1 MQPVERILQ
10 AFENISAIP
19 RGTFNEAGIRAWLV
33 DWAAK
38 RNLRTQTDETG
49 NLVLYLPATAGYEN
63 AAPVILQGHLDMV
76 CQKTPDSPHDF
87 TRDPIRLVF
96 DGDWLKAD
104 QTTLGADNGI
114 SIAIMMALT
123 EDPAVEHPALECLLT
138 IEEEQ
143 GGRGADF
150 LDPQLL
156 SSRTLINLD
165 SEDEGVLIVGCAG
178 SVTNFVDLPLTWQ
191 PLGTEQVFDININGL
206 QGGHSGAEIHE
217 PRANANKL
225 LARLLDLVQQEVP
238 LRLINLKGGS
248 ARNAIPRDAAA
259 VVACAADQ
267 AQTCKAAFD
276 RAAAILKREYAI
288 HEKAMRLTLTE
299 TAGKPSAAVTAA
311 DSQRAIWLLLAVPNG
326 VFRMSDEIQGFVETS
341 NNIGIVELDQQGLH
355 IVSNHRS
362 AVRSRLE
369 EIARRVEIIGRLAGA
384 QVTFNKFFNP
394 WEPNFES
401 PLLEVCKHVYEA
413 EFGQPA
419 KIELIHAGLECGT
432 ISERCGG
439 FDTISMGPTLRAP
452 HSPDERLYLPSLARV
467 WTYLTAVLKALK

>member
-1 MQPVERILQ
+1 MQPVERILH
-10 AFENISAIP
+10 AFEQISAIP
-19 RGTFNEAGIRAWLV
+19 RGTFNEAGIRAWLI

-38 RNLRTQTDETG
+38 RSLRTRTDETG
-49 NLVLYLPATAGYEN
+49 NLVIYLPATAGYEN

-76 CQKTPDSPHDF
+76 CQKTPDSQHDF
-87 TRDPIRLVF
+87 TRDPIRLVY

-104 QTTLGADNGI
+104 RTTLGADNGI
-114 SIAIMMALT
+114 AIALMMALA

-150 LDPQLL
+150 LDPDLL
-156 SSRTLINLD
+156 SSKTLINLD
-165 SEDEGVLIVGCAG
+165 SEDEGVLTVGCAG
-178 SVTNFVDLPLTWQ
+178 SVTNFLDLPLTRE
-191 PLGTEQVFDININGL
+191 PLGLEQVFELKVSGL

-238 LRLINLKGGS
+238 LRLITLQGGS

-259 VVACAADQ
+259 VFACADDQ
-267 AQTCKAAFD
+267 AAACRAAFE
-276 RAAAILKREYAI
+276 RAAQVLGREYA
-288 HEKAMRLTLTE
+288 HTEKTMELTLTAKDE
-299 TAGKPSAAVTAA
+299 KPALAVTAA

-326 VFRMSDEIQGFVETS
+326 VFRMSDEIKGFVETS
-341 NNIGIVELDQQGLH
+341 NNIGIVELNAEGLQ

-362 AVRSRLE
+362 AIRSRLE
-369 EIARRVEIIGRLAGA
+369 EIARRVEIIGLLAGA
-384 QVTFNKFFNP
+384 RVSFNKFFNP
-394 WEPNFES
+394 WEPNFDS
-401 PLLEVCKHVYEA
+401 PLLAVCKQVYEA
-413 EFGQPA
+413 EFQQSP

-452 HSPDERLYLPSLARV
+452 HSPDERLYLPALPRM
-467 WTYLTAVLKALK
+467 WTYLTAILKAMK